1 MHIHLRTLRFRMA
14 VLHAAMIQLR
24 CVCSLSFG
32 MKLLADID
40 LIVNLKLNYSVAV
53 PYFYIWFMLI
63 KSFFLL
69 MRMLNVV

>member
-1 MHIHLRTLRFRMA
+1 MA

-24 CVCSLSFG
+24 CVCSLSFRKKIK
-32 MKLLADID
+32 KLLADID

-63 KSFFLL
+63 KSFFTDAYA
-69 MRMLNVV
+69 